1 MLKRIFGALL
11 LFRLE
16 SADLSYSIESILA
29 LLRQRVV
36 AQMVIEEPSALRKRR
51 LCQRINEVFPF

>member
-1 MLKRIFGALL
+1 MLKRMFGALL

-36 AQMVIEEPSALRKRR
+36 AQMVIEEPSALRKAR
-51 LCQRINEVFPF
+51 LRQRINEVFPF